1 MTSVTGVLLVGGASR
16 RFGSPKALARFRG
29 ETLAERGHRLLAEA
43 CDEVLVVGKA
53 ELASMLPFPIVDD
66 GVTERAPVHGLL
78 AGMRAA
84 RHDVVVA
91 LPVDNPLV
99 TPGALRALGEAGAVP
114 SKRIPLP
121 GAYPRSLLPE
131 LERRVAAGEP
141 SLRGVNPVTLEL
153 PERILADA
161 DTQAELALLERPGHA
176 LVIGGTGML
185 AGLTRALVARGHP
198 VTSIA
203 RRATTLLSERAR
215 NDQPQGLLVP
225 VALDYRD
232 SAALEEALVQVA
244 AERGPVDLAV
254 CWIHTDAPHA
264 PGLVAH
270 ALAPGARLVQVFGT
284 RHWPLA
290 EIPLHVAYRQA
301 LLGTSGGRW
310 LTHEEISEGVLAAI
324 DADLPC
330 RVVGERR

>member
-1 MTSVTGVLLVGGASR
+1 
-16 RFGSPKALARFRG
+16 
-29 ETLAERGHRLLAEA
+29 
-43 CDEVLVVGKA
+43 
-53 ELASMLPFPIVDD
+53 
-66 GVTERAPVHGLL
+66 
-78 AGMRAA
+78 
-84 RHDVVVA
+84 
-91 LPVDNPLV
+91 
-99 TPGALRALGEAGAVP
+99 
-114 SKRIPLP
+114 
-121 GAYPRSLLPE
+121 
-131 LERRVAAGEP
+131 
-141 SLRGVNPVTLEL
+141 
-153 PERILADA
+153 
-161 DTQAELALLERPGHA
+161 
-176 LVIGGTGML
+176 
-185 AGLTRALVARGHP
+185 
-198 VTSIA
+198 
-203 RRATTLLSERAR
+203 
-215 NDQPQGLLVP
+215 
-225 VALDYRD
+225 
-232 SAALEEALVQVA
+232 AALEEALVQVA

>member
-1 MTSVTGVLLVGGASR
+1 MTSLTGVLLVGGASR

-43 CDEVLVVGKA
+43 CDEVLVVGRT
-53 ELASMLPFPIVDD
+53 ELASVLPFPIVDD
-66 GVTERAPVHGLL
+66 GVSERAPVHGLL

-99 TPGALRALGEAGAVP
+99 TPGALRALGEARAVP
-114 SKRIPLP
+114 SERIPLP

-131 LERRVAAGEP
+131 LERRVAVGEL
-141 SLRGVNPVTLEL
+141 SLRGVNPLTLEL
-153 PERILADA
+153 PERLLADA
-161 DTQAELALLERPGHA
+161 DTPAELALLERPGHA
-176 LVIGGTGML
+176 VVVGGTGML
-185 AGLTRALVARGHP
+185 AGLTRSLLARGHE

-203 RRATTLLSERAR
+203 RRPARLGEEGAR
-215 NDQPQGLLVP
+215 NDQSQRLLVP

-232 SAALEEALVQVA
+232 GRALEQALGRVV
-244 AERGPVDLAV
+244 AERGPIDLAV

-264 PGLVAH
+264 PAVVAR
-270 ALAPGARLVQVFGT
+270 ALAPGARLVQVFGS
-284 RHWPLA
+284 RNWPLG
-290 EIPLHVAYRQA
+290 EIPLHIAYRQV
-301 LLGTSGGRW
+301 LLGASGDRW

-324 DADLPC
+324 DADLPR

>member
-1 MTSVTGVLLVGGASR
+1 MTSLTGVLLVGGASR

-66 GVTERAPVHGLL
+66 GVTERAPVHGLV

-121 GAYPRSLLPE
+121 GSYPRSLLPE
-131 LERRVAAGEP
+131 LERRVAAGEA

-153 PERILADA
+153 PAQILADA
-161 DTQAELALLERPGHA
+161 DTPAELALLERPGHA

-185 AGLTRALVARGHP
+185 AGLTRALVARGHS

-203 RRATTLLSERAR
+203 RRATLLSERACT
-215 NDQPQGLLVP
+215 DQSRGLLVP

-232 SAALEEALVQVA
+232 SAALEEALAHVVR
-244 AERGPVDLAV
+244 ERGPVDLAV

-264 PGLVAH
+264 PGLVAR
-270 ALAPGARLVQVFGT
+270 ALAAGARLVQVFGT

-290 EIPLHVAYRQA
+290 EIPLHVAYRQV

-310 LTHEEISEGVLAAI
+310 LTHEEISEGVLAAM